1 MEENQIETPNNVE
14 NDFSTAK
21 ETSSEQISDSSAE
34 AIKEPSIN
42 TGYFNFHA
50 IVWTTLLYLTVNS
63 LIGVH

>member
-50 IVWTTLLYLTVNS
+50 IV
-63 LIGVH
+63 